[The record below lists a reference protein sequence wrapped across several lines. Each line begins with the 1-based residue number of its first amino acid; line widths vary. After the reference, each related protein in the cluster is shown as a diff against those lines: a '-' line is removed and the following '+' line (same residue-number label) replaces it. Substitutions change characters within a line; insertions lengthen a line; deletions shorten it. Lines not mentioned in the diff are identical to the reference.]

1 MFSNVKVFFLV
12 SILFTTNILLLK
24 AEEGSGSIDE
34 SIKIKVFCDFLN
46 DSEKNH
52 SCYDEKMMASH
63 GDSML
68 LRSGVPGNYLFEAL
82 PFGGAEYTPLLF
94 VSWNDMVQFCEWI
107 KNTPSRFAPF
117 LNCPVPSST
126 NIDPELRLNIPLFHL
141 VNHDAKALEPVVN
154 PELLA
159 SAGIEETIK
168 HVVAG
173 VFITLGIQAGWRNIY
188 APSTSSVQHE
198 RSFMFHE
205 STIQLDQV
213 KGVRKEE
220 NKVSFEE
227 KKTLSLASFK
237 EALDKYGA
245 AKRFILVEEN
255 GNQTLAVRPV
265 RGNAQWD
272 NLKTINFLRRS
283 LKEEYG
289 PRARTIVSDVIGVSN
304 LIGDNNYLSPE
315 RLRETLIR
323 AEENKVFFQSNVPF
337 LEPILVTK
345 LERLL
350 DLLHEA
356 HFQYDK
362 AKKQQETTREDLNK
376 WKKNVQIQAKRTQEN
391 RESATKYSEGYDAIV
406 HSARKLDE
414 EWRTLYNS
422 QSKRAVKEHSF
433 GDWTQV
439 FDAKREFKKS
449 YNRAR
454 RTMSDFCSEF
464 AKAIF
469 YINEANNH
477 PHILNLITIRELA
490 ECSQEALD
498 ETWKKISEAY
508 KTLSRETN
516 EIEESIREIETLW
529 NKAATQAQLAE
540 DSWSIG
546 AKYATNVRLN
556 EILERANRIS
566 ESRYNLGHVTSKEAK
581 FLCKSFVGSNFKKD
595 LTDKKGQ
602 RLISEDGSK
611 QSRLTEYKKPG
622 EFTGLFG
629 CRMANLQKKLKNDS
643 WTNGHLTVSD
653 IIFIPSSNHDLDD
666 HYVISS
672 EDEREGEDVSEF

>member
-1 MFSNVKVFFLV
+1 MFSNVKVFFLL
-12 SILFTTNILLLK
+12 SILFITNIPLLK
-24 AEEGSGSIDE
+24 AKEGSGSIDE
-34 SIKIKVFCDFLN
+34 SIKMKIFCDFLN

-52 SCYDEKMMASH
+52 SCYDEKMMVSH

-82 PFGGAEYTPLLF
+82 PLGGAEDTPLLF

-141 VNHDAKALEPVVN
+141 VNHDANASESVVN

-159 SAGIEETIK
+159 SAGIDEIIESIL
-168 HVVAG
+168 AG
-173 VFITLGIQAGWRNIY
+173 VFITLGTQAGLREINV
-188 APSTSSVQHE
+188 PSASRVQHE

-213 KGVRKEE
+213 KEARKEM
-220 NKVSFEE
+220 NIVTFEE

-237 EALDKYGA
+237 EALDKDGA

-283 LKEEYG
+283 LREEYG

-315 RLRETLIR
+315 RLREILKR
-323 AEENKVFFQSNVPF
+323 AEENKAFFQSNVPY

-356 HFQYDK
+356 DFQYDK
-362 AKKQQETTREDLNK
+362 EKKQRDTTRKDLNN
-376 WKKNVQIQAKRTQEN
+376 WLKNAQIQAQRTQEN
-391 RESATKYSEGYDAIV
+391 RERATKYSEEYDATADSV
-406 HSARKLDE
+406 KKLDKN
-414 EWRTLYNS
+414 WRIIYNS
-422 QSKRAVKEHSF
+422 ESKRAVKQYASI
-433 GDWTQV
+433 DWKPV
-439 FDAKREFKKS
+439 VDAKISFKRS

-454 RTMSDFCSEF
+454 RTMSDFSSEF

-469 YINEANNH
+469 YLNEGKKH

-508 KTLSRETN
+508 VTLSRETN

-622 EFTGLFG
+622 EFTGWFG